1 MFLILQFQ
9 LHNIL
14 FEKMHSSVTKKIIIV
29 GATSGIGK
37 EIALQYAAKGCMV
50 GITGRREELLNELKE
65 KFPSQ
70 IFIQG
75 FDVRDDKNI
84 VHLQQLIAAMNGVD
98 IFIYNAGYGE
108 PSETLNPEIEKRI
121 YETNV
126 KGFVDLTSFMFN
138 FFVQQGYGQIAA
150 TSSIASIKGLS
161 LAPGYSA
168 SKAFMSTYMEGLHMK
183 AKKLK
188 AKIYMTDIQPGFV
201 KTKEAKNKQFW
212 VASPEKAARQIIAA
226 IEAKKWRAYITKRWW
241 LIAQLI
247 KYAPSSVYHR
257 YA

>member
-14 FEKMHSSVTKKIIIV
+14 LKMHSPINKKIIIV
-29 GATSGIGK
+29 GATSGIGR
-37 EIALQYAAKGCMV
+37 EMALQYAAKGYIV
-50 GITGRREELLNELKE
+50 GVTGRRIELLNELKE
-65 KFPSQ
+65 KFPAQ
-70 IFIQG
+70 IFTQC

-84 VHLQQLIAAMNGVD
+84 LQLQQLIASMHGVD
-98 IFIYNAGYGE
+98 IFIYNAGYGQ
-108 PSETLNPEIEKRI
+108 PSETLNPAIEKCI

-126 KGFVDLTSFMFN
+126 KGFIDLTCFMFN
-138 FFVQQGYGQIAA
+138 FFIQQGYGQIVA
-150 TSSIASIKGLS
+150 TSSIASVRGLS

-183 AKKLK
+183 TKKLK
-188 AKIYMTDIQPGFV
+188 SKIYITDVQPGFV
-201 KTKEAKNKQFW
+201 KTKEVQHKQFW

-226 IEAKKWRAYITKRWW
+226 IEAKKWRVYITKRWW
-241 LIAQLI
+241 FIAQLI
-247 KYAPSSVYHR
+247 KYVPSSLYHR

>member
-1 MFLILQFQ
+1 MC
-9 LHNIL
+9 
-14 FEKMHSSVTKKIIIV
+14 SSLNKKIIIV
-29 GATSGIGK
+29 GATSGVGK
-37 EIALQYAAKGCMV
+37 EMALQYAMKGCIIGV
-50 GITGRREELLNELKE
+50 TGRRNELLNELKE

-70 IFIQG
+70 IFTQC
-75 FDVRDDKNI
+75 FDVRDEKNI
-84 VHLQQLIAAMNGVD
+84 LHLQQLIDAMNGVD

-108 PSETLNPEIEKRI
+108 PSEKLNPEIEKRV

-138 FFVQQGYGQIAA
+138 FFVQQGYGHIAA

-161 LAPGYSA
+161 LAPAYSA
-168 SKAFMSTYMEGLHMK
+168 SKAFMSNYMESLHMK

-188 AKIYMTDIQPGFV
+188 AKIYITDIQPGFI

-212 VASPEKAARQIIAA
+212 VASPQKAARQILAA
-226 IEAKKWRAYITKRWW
+226 IEAKKWRVYITKRWW
-241 LIAQLI
+241 LIAQLM
-247 KYAPSSVYHR
+247 KYVPSSLYHR

>member
-1 MFLILQFQ
+1 
-9 LHNIL
+9 
-14 FEKMHSSVTKKIIIV
+14 MHSPENKKIIIV

-37 EIALQYAAKGCMV
+37 EMALQYAAKGCIV
-50 GITGRREELLNELKE
+50 GITGRREELLNELKQ
-65 KFPSQ
+65 KFSSL
-70 IFIQG
+70 IFTQC
-75 FDVRDDKNI
+75 FDVRDDENI
-84 VHLQQLIAAMNGVD
+84 LRLQQLISTMNGVD

-108 PSETLNPEIEKRI
+108 PSKTLNPEIEKCI

-138 FFVQQGYGQIAA
+138 FFIQQGYGQIAA
-150 TSSIASIKGLS
+150 TSSIASIRGLS

-188 AKIYMTDIQPGFV
+188 EKVYITDIQPGFV
-201 KTKEAKNKQFW
+201 KTKEVQHTQFW

-226 IEAKKWRAYITKRWW
+226 IDAKKWRVYITKRWW

-247 KYAPSSVYHR
+247 KYAPSSLYHR

>member
-1 MFLILQFQ
+1 MR
-9 LHNIL
+9 
-14 FEKMHSSVTKKIIIV
+14 SSLNKKIIIV

-37 EIALQYAAKGCMV
+37 EMALQYAMKGCIV
-50 GITGRREELLNELKE
+50 GVTGRRNELLNEFKE

-70 IFIQG
+70 IFTAC
-75 FDVRDDKNI
+75 FDVRGEKNI
-84 VHLQQLIAAMNGVD
+84 LHLQQLIDAMNGVD

-108 PSETLNPEIEKRI
+108 PSETLNPEIEKRV

-138 FFVQQGYGQIAA
+138 FFVQQGYGHIAA

-161 LAPGYSA
+161 LAPAYSA
-168 SKAFMSTYMEGLHMK
+168 SKAFMSNYMESLHMK

-188 AKIYMTDIQPGFV
+188 AKIYITDIQPGFI

-212 VASPEKAARQIIAA
+212 VASPQKAARQILAA
-226 IEAKKWRAYITKRWW
+226 VEAKKWRVYITKRWW
-241 LIAQLI
+241 LIAQLM
-247 KYAPSSVYHR
+247 KHVPSSLYHR

>member
-1 MFLILQFQ
+1 
-9 LHNIL
+9 
-14 FEKMHSSVTKKIIIV
+14 MHSAANKKVIII

-37 EIALQYAAKGCMV
+37 EMALQYVAKGYVV
-50 GITGRREELLNELKE
+50 GVTGRRKELLNELKE
-65 KFPSQ
+65 NFPSQ
-70 IFIQG
+70 IFIQC
-75 FDVRDDKNI
+75 FDVRDEINTQ
-84 VHLQQLIAAMNGVD
+84 HLQQLIDAMNGID

-108 PSETLNPEIEKRI
+108 PSKTLNPEIEKRI

-138 FFVQQGYGQIAA
+138 FFIQQGYGHIAA

-168 SKAFMSTYMEGLHMK
+168 SKAFMSTYMQGLHIK
-183 AKKLK
+183 AKRLK
-188 AKIYMTDIQPGFV
+188 TKVYITDVQPGFV

-212 VASPEKAARQIIAA
+212 VASPQKAARQIISA
-226 IEAKKWRAYITKRWW
+226 IEAKKWRVYITKRWW

-247 KYAPSSVYHR
+247 RYTPSSIYHR
-257 YA
+257 FA

>member
-1 MFLILQFQ
+1 
-9 LHNIL
+9 
-14 FEKMHSSVTKKIIIV
+14 MHPSSNKKIIII

-37 EIALQYAAKGCMV
+37 EMALQYAAKGCIV
-50 GITGRREELLNELKE
+50 GVTGRRNELLNKLKE

-70 IFIQG
+70 IFTEC
-75 FDVRDDKNI
+75 FDVRDEKNI
-84 VHLQQLIAAMNGVD
+84 FHLQQLINAMNGVD

-108 PSETLNPEIEKRI
+108 PSETLNPEIEKRV

-138 FFVQQGYGQIAA
+138 YFIRQGHGHIAA
-150 TSSIASIKGLS
+150 TSSIASVKGLS

-168 SKAFMSTYMEGLHMK
+168 SKAFISNYMEGLHMK

-188 AKIYMTDIQPGFV
+188 TRIFITDIQPGFI
-201 KTKEAKNKQFW
+201 KTKVAKNKQFW
-212 VASPEKAARQIIAA
+212 AASPQKAARQIIAA
-226 IEAKKWRAYITKRWW
+226 IEAKKWRVYITKRWW

-247 KYAPSSVYHR
+247 RLVPSSIYHR
-257 YA
+257 FA

>member
-1 MFLILQFQ
+1 
-9 LHNIL
+9 
-14 FEKMHSSVTKKIIIV
+14 MHSTENKKVIII

-37 EIALQYAAKGCMV
+37 ELALQYATKGYSV
-50 GITGRREELLNELKE
+50 GITGRRETLLNELKE

-70 IFIQG
+70 IFTES
-75 FDVRDDKNI
+75 FDVSDERNI
-84 VHLQQLIAAMNGVD
+84 EHLKKLIDEMNGVD

-108 PSETLNPEIEKRI
+108 PAEILNPEIEKRI

-138 FFVQQGYGQIAA
+138 YFIQQSHGQIAA
-150 TSSIASIKGLS
+150 TSSIAAIRGLS

-168 SKAFMSTYMEGLHMK
+168 SKAFMSNYMESLHMK
-183 AKKLK
+183 AKKIK
-188 AKIYMTDIQPGFV
+188 AKIYITDIQPGFV

-212 VASPEKAARQIIAA
+212 VASPEKAAREIISA
-226 IEAKKWRAYITKRWW
+226 IEAKKWRVYITKRWW
-241 LIAQLI
+241 LIAKLI
-247 KYAPSSVYHR
+247 KHAPSWLYHR

>member
-1 MFLILQFQ
+1 MR
-9 LHNIL
+9 
-14 FEKMHSSVTKKIIIV
+14 SSLNKKIIIV

-37 EIALQYAAKGCMV
+37 EMALQYAMKGCIIGV
-50 GITGRREELLNELKE
+50 TGRRNELLNELKE

-70 IFIQG
+70 IFTQC
-75 FDVRDDKNI
+75 FDVRDEKNI
-84 VHLQQLIAAMNGVD
+84 LHLQQLIDAMNGVD

-108 PSETLNPEIEKRI
+108 PSEKLNPEIEKRV

-138 FFVQQGYGQIAA
+138 FFVQQGYGHIAA

-161 LAPGYSA
+161 LAPAYSA
-168 SKAFMSTYMEGLHMK
+168 SKAFMSNYMESLHMK

-188 AKIYMTDIQPGFV
+188 AKIYITDIQPGFI

-212 VASPEKAARQIIAA
+212 VASPQKAARQILAA
-226 IEAKKWRAYITKRWW
+226 IEAKKWRVYITKRWW
-241 LIAQLI
+241 LIAQLM
-247 KYAPSSVYHR
+247 KYVPSSLYHR